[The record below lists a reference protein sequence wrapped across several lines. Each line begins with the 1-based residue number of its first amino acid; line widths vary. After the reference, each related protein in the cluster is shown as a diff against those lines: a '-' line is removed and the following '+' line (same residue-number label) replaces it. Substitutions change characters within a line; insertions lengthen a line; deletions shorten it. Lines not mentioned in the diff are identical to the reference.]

1 MESSSESNY
10 FYSNFVGFL
19 VLFSKALIAQV
30 TVMESGLDRLLMKY
44 CIILVFLYARTCSV
58 LNFFDLQGLLELV
71 WLE

>member
-10 FYSNFVGFL
+10 FYSNFAGFL

-44 CIILVFLYARTCSV
+44 CIISVFLNARTCSV
-58 LNFFDLQGLLELV
+58 LNFFNLQGLLELV